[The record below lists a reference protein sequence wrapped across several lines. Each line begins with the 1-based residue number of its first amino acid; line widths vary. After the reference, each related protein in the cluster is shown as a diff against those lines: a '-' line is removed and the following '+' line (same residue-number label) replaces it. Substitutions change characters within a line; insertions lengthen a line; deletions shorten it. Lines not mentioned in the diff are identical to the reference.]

1 MCTQSFQIFYKT
13 MVLFLMADWYYNLIF
28 KLMIIRF
35 MELEKFANLVK
46 DIKILYYDK
55 NSITNKN

>member
-1 MCTQSFQIFYKT
+1 